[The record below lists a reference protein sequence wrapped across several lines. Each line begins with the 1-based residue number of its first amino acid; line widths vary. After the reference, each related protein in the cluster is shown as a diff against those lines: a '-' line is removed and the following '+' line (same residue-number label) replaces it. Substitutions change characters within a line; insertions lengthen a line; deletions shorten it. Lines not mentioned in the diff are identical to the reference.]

1 MSEDTK
7 GDGKGKNKDTKEVTG
22 DPKVLK
28 FDGYQVQAGKPSE
41 GSSNKNQSTE
51 TGQKSGN
58 DSE

>member
-1 MSEDTK
+1 MSEGTD
-7 GDGKGKNKDTKEVTG
+7 GDGKGKNEDGKEVTG

-41 GSSNKNQSTE
+41 GDDDKNQSTE
-51 TGQKSGN
+51 TREISGN

>member
-1 MSEDTK
+1 MSEGTE
-7 GDGKGKNKDTKEVTG
+7 GDGKAENKETKEVTG

-41 GSSNKNQSTE
+41 EGNDENPSTE
-51 TGQKSGN
+51 TGEKSGN